1 MPDKGVKPPTRW
13 FGGKSR
19 WRSQILPLLPK
30 HKKYVE
36 PFAGMAAVFFGKE
49 PAPIEILNDLNGGL
63 ITFYR
68 CLQHHPDA
76 LVEAVAK
83 LPVARNEYHRLASLD
98 PAYLTDIQRAA
109 RFFYMQ
115 HLKFMGRPTATAG
128 GISLNCAQPAILTRG
143 RYAATL
149 YACHARLH
157 QAVIEQLPANECI
170 RRYDSPATAFYV
182 DPPYIAAE
190 NTYGIPFTHDDQAAL
205 ADTLLA
211 IKGTFILS
219 LDDDPLARNLYRGCR
234 FRTLKVIYGSLG
246 RGAAKRVTEL
256 LIIGPPKPKA
266 TPKGRKLKR
275 PSKAS

>member
-1 MPDKGVKPPTRW
+1 MPDKGVKPPAIW

-19 WRSQILPLLPK
+19 WRNQIIPLLPP

-76 LVEAVAK
+76 LIAAVAQ
-83 LPVARNEYHRLASLD
+83 LPVGRNEYHRLASLD

-109 RFFYMQ
+109 RFFYIQ
-115 HLKFMGRPTATAG
+115 QIKFMANIARDA
-128 GISLNCAQPAILTRG
+128 ISLNSDTPAILTRG
-143 RYAATL
+143 RYADRL

-234 FRTLKVIYGSLG
+234 FRTLKVIYGAPG
-246 RGAAKRVTEL
+246 KGVAKRVTEL

-266 TPKGRKLKR
+266 TTKGT
-275 PSKAS
+275 P